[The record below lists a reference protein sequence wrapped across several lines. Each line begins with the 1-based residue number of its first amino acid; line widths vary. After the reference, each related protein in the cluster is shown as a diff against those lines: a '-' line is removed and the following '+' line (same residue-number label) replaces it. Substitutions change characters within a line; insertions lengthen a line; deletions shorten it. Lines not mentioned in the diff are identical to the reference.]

1 MIIVDHGTGI
11 SGVAEDKQFGWPVEE
26 WLTPKDLRNAI
37 PSKVDVIVMR
47 ACLMGMIEVAHE
59 FQGKADFYVASQT
72 TQHGDAFGPQEF
84 GVVIPKVTDATTP
97 RQARTDLPQTNTSSY
112 SLASNRARSPSCLCR
127 NYRTW
132 LTRSRLLG
140 QALREQ
146 MTTEKAV
153 LNAVRQSVQR
163 IDMDANGVNDS
174 ADEYIDLRDFAKLV
188 EQKTAQPTVASV
200 AAAVKY
206 AVDQVVKDHY
216 QRGGPWKGYVGD
228 TLVNNTTYYTNTN
241 GISIFFPSYLAVF

>member
-1 MIIVDHGTGI
+1 
-11 SGVAEDKQFGWPVEE
+11 
-26 WLTPKDLRNAI
+26 
-37 PSKVDVIVMR
+37 MR

-97 RQARTDLPQTNTSSY
+97 RQLAQIFLDEYKQLFLGKQSGTVSILSMSELPNLVDKVQT
-112 SLASNRARSPSCLCR
+112 
-127 NYRTW
+127 
-132 LTRSRLLG
+132 LG

-188 EQKTAQPTVASV
+188 EQKTAQPTVASA

-241 GISIFFPSYLAVF
+241 GISIFFPSQPRSFLKETWSRGLLA